1 MQLSYSGWVSSVLSD
16 PGIRVLRRPILFLFF
31 FLIFCIYYSFN
42 LIKWVFWII
51 NIRIYMIM
59 MQTEYMVDRVFIR
72 GGQGGGFST
81 AVSIF
86 LSIYILL

>member
-1 MQLSYSGWVSSVLSD
+1 
-16 PGIRVLRRPILFLFF
+16 
-31 FLIFCIYYSFN
+31 
-42 LIKWVFWII
+42 
-51 NIRIYMIM
+51 MIM